1 MFHNTIDYLCLSHWG
16 SMMNDGTTAR
26 QFLTDDIIAMMNWE
40 SKPNIDK
47 RMEFLE
53 SLSSNGLLSLWQD
66 LAVLNSEGF
75 IENDI

>member
-1 MFHNTIDYLCLSHWG
+1 
-16 SMMNDGTTAR
+16 MMNDDTTAR

-47 RMEFLE
+47 RLEFLE